1 MLRWCVAPAACYE
14 WRDWD
19 GQAVVFV
26 HATGDTH
33 ALSPEATS
41 LLVVMRARSNETH
54 ATPAWMQFANLA
66 DGDGE
71 ALMQGLAAIGLV
83 RYQQP

>member
-1 MLRWCVAPAACYE
+1 MLRWCVAQAASYE
-14 WRDWD
+14 WREWD

-33 ALSPEATS
+33 ALSPDATT
-41 LLVVMRARSNETH
+41 LLVAMRARSDESHPT
-54 ATPAWMQFANLA
+54 AAWVQVAGLL

-83 RYQQP
+83 RYRQP